1 MFDQHQ
7 TIRRVSLN
15 WMVKG
20 NLYMV
25 NILIEVQKLITNKP
39 TRNQIPKCRFNGRF
53 FKIRIKIPCNPQDFL
68 KFQPFIESNASKIDT
83 SLSHV
88 SDPCVPLASLSR
100 CKLQLSTIYPLLS
113 IFQNFSLSLPFH
125 QTYRGHP
132 QPNFH
137 FHGCSQQP
145 PSPMPPPPLVIHAS
159 VASPLL
165 KCLSLFSRSPKPSH
179 G

>member
-7 TIRRVSLN
+7 TVRRVSLN

-25 NILIEVQKLITNKP
+25 NILIEIQRLITNKP

-53 FKIRIKIPCNPQDFL
+53 FKIRIEIPCNPQDFL

-88 SDPCVPLASLSR
+88 SNRLCVPLASLSR
-100 CKLQLSTIYPLLS
+100 FNYQLFTLS
-113 IFQNFSLSLPFH
+113 
-125 QTYRGHP
+125 
-132 QPNFH
+132 
-137 FHGCSQQP
+137 SQFFK
-145 PSPMPPPPLVIHAS
+145 IS
-159 VASPLL
+159 V
-165 KCLSLFSRSPKPSH
+165 SLFHSTKPIGDIHSQTSTSMAAASSH
-179 G
+179 RVPCRHHLW